1 MDIVTLKDL
10 TFHYGNQIVLKKL
23 NLTIQ
28 QGTFLT
34 VLGPSGSGKTTLL
47 QLLLGMQK
55 AQEGQILIEN
65 DLPDLFSERS

>member
-47 QLLLGMQK
+47 QL
-55 AQEGQILIEN
+55 
-65 DLPDLFSERS
+65 